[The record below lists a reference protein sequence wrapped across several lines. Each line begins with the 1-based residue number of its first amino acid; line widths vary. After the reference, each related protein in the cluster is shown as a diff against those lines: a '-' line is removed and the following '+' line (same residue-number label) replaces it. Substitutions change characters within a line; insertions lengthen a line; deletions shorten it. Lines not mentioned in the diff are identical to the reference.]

1 MKTSIL
7 FVIFGLA
14 LLFALSA
21 ATEMEE
27 TDRECGYFWWKC
39 PHSLS
44 VSSISVAADMEE
56 TDRECGYF
64 WWKCGEG
71 KPPCCTGYS
80 CKIGLY
86 LCIWSP

>member
-21 ATEMEE
+21 ATE
-27 TDRECGYFWWKC
+27 
-39 PHSLS
+39 
-44 VSSISVAADMEE
+44 MEE

>member
-7 FVIFGLA
+7 FVIFSLA
-14 LLFALSA
+14 LVFALSP
-21 ATEMEE
+21 ATEIEE
-27 TDRECGYFWWKC
+27 TDRACGQ
-39 PHSLS
+39 
-44 VSSISVAADMEE
+44 
-56 TDRECGYF
+56 F

-71 KPPCCTGYS
+71 KPPCCANFA